1 MGGQSCSQMSTC
13 SEIASASTTSRP
25 KYLTVL
31 SILGMSEKELDGA
44 KIAGATIDQRRLG
57 TLQ

>member
-1 MGGQSCSQMSTC
+1 
-13 SEIASASTTSRP
+13 
-25 KYLTVL
+25 VL